1 MPVLFPCR
9 EEMYYKAVH
18 NTAVLFLQN
27 SAGFAKWEPT
37 PERLQELVAAYKHS
51 GRTLSS
57 SSSSSS
63 SSSQCTAGN
72 VGMGET
78 EARDG
83 DVRGKLS
90 HGTGSIQGKLRHGL
104 EPSKEN
110 QGTTQDKS
118 KGN

>member
-1 MPVLFPCR
+1 MPAVFPCR

-63 SSSQCTAGN
+63 SSTSSTDKERELGREQSSSR
-72 VGMGET
+72 ET
-78 EARDG
+78 NA
-83 DVRGKLS
+83 
-90 HGTGSIQGKLRHGL
+90 
-104 EPSKEN
+104 N
-110 QGTTQDKS
+110 
-118 KGN
+118 